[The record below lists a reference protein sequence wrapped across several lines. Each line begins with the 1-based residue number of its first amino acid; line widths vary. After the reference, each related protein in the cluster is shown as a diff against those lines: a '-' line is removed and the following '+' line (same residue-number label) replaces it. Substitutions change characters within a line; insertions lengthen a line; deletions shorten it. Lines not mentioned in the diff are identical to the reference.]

1 MNKQQRKALDYATT
15 YIELGMLDTAAR
27 SVSGLIRCAMTSKSK
42 QALLDF
48 AATHGLDKQEDFII
62 YG

>member
-1 MNKQQRKALDYATT
+1 MNKHQRKVVANATT

-27 SVSGLIRCAMTSKSK
+27 VVSGLIRCAMTSKSK
-42 QALLDF
+42 QALLEF
-48 AATHGLDKQEDFII
+48 ATTHGLDKEEDFII

>member
-1 MNKQQRKALDYATT
+1 
-15 YIELGMLDTAAR
+15 
-27 SVSGLIRCAMTSKSK
+27 LIRCAMTSKSK

-48 AATHGLDKQEDFII
+48 ATAHGLDKQEDFII

>member
-1 MNKQQRKALDYATT
+1 MNKHQSKVIANATT

-27 SVSGLIRCAMTSKSK
+27 VVSGLIRCAMTSKSK
-42 QALLDF
+42 QALLEF
-48 AATHGLDKQEDFII
+48 ATTHGLDKEEDFII

>member
-1 MNKQQRKALDYATT
+1 MNKHQRKVIANATT

-27 SVSGLIRCAMTSKSK
+27 VVSGLIRCAMTSKSK
-42 QALLDF
+42 QALLEF
-48 AATHGLDKQEDFII
+48 ATTHGLDKEEDFII

>member
-1 MNKQQRKALDYATT
+1 MNKHQCKVIANATT

-27 SVSGLIRCAMTSKSK
+27 VVSGLIRCAMTSKSK
-42 QALLDF
+42 QALLEF
-48 AATHGLDKQEDFII
+48 ATTHGLDKEEDFII

>member
-1 MNKQQRKALDYATT
+1 MNKHQFKVIANATT

-27 SVSGLIRCAMTSKSK
+27 VVSGLIRCAMTSKSK
-42 QALLDF
+42 QALLEF
-48 AATHGLDKQEDFII
+48 ATTHGLDKEEDFII

>member
-1 MNKQQRKALDYATT
+1 MNKHQRKVIANATI

-27 SVSGLIRCAMTSKSK
+27 VVSGLIRCAMTSKSK

-48 AATHGLDKQEDFII
+48 AATHGLDKEKDFII

>member
-1 MNKQQRKALDYATT
+1 
-15 YIELGMLDTAAR
+15 MLDTAAR
-27 SVSGLIRCAMTSKSK
+27 VVSGLIRCAMTSKSK

-48 AATHGLDKQEDFII
+48 AAAHGLDKEEDFII